1 MRNQNDRPSLPAVLS
16 SHYNAFFFCFIH
28 LVDIRIMSNS
38 RSRYLSMDRNYRSS
52 LPAVLIWKLKS
63 CLRFSDSNT
72 VITSIDDTAPI
83 ISLHR
88 NISCFI
94 HLVDSWI
101 LSNSRCQV
109 TVDRN
114 WIYHPSLPAGL
125 SLIYIFN
132 LRRKHRHYSKMNDT
146 IFSHYRFFFFGFVN
160 MLASG
165 YRRILDTR

>member
-1 MRNQNDRPSLPAVLS
+1 
-16 SHYNAFFFCFIH
+16 
-28 LVDIRIMSNS
+28 MSNS

-72 VITSIDDTAPI
+72 VITSIDDTGPI

-146 IFSHYRFFFFGFVN
+146 IFSHYRFFFFWLRKYVGVGISSNSRYQITVDGNQNYHPQFF
-160 MLASG
+160 LFFTP
-165 YRRILDTR
+165 I